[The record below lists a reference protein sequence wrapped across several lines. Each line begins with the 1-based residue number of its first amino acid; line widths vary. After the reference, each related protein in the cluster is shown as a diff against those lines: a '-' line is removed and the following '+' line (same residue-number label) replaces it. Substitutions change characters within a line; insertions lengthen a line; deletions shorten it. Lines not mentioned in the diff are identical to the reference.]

1 MNYEVYELPESHQQV
16 LDDTPEP
23 HKIEVSLL
31 DRDNLPLGRGTA
43 VLPLLLG
50 VGIFWPDSQ
59 IPHDGR
65 IATVK
70 CLALATGERLRVKTL
85 TLCKGYPLHYKFWV
99 SAPLASASIY

>member
-1 MNYEVYELPESHQQV
+1 MNYEAYELPESHQQV

-31 DRDNLPLGRGTA
+31 DRDNLPIGRGTA

-59 IPHDGR
+59 HPPDGQM
-65 IATVK
+65 TSVK
-70 CLALATGERLRVKTL
+70 SLALTTGERLRVKTL
-85 TLCKGYPLHYKFWV
+85 TLCKGNPLHYKFWIN
-99 SAPLASASIY
+99 APLSSGASY